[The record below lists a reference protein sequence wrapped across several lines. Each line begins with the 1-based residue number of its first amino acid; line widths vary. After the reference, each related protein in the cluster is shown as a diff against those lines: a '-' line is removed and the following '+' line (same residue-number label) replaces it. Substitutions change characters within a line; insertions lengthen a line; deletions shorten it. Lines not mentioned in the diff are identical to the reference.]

1 MLGQLDAD
9 GIVLRDVDRGLD
21 RLPRPIAERARV
33 LVVLGRRRTGSR
45 VVALARGR
53 VRRAHADRVAT
64 GVSESAPTPPSFARV
79 LASTA
84 FATTAGVLPTFL
96 LGSQAVQV
104 QRDLDFGP
112 ALLGVA
118 VALSWAAAALTS
130 PTMGKAAER
139 IGGGRALRT
148 AAFLNGG
155 VMLLIAVAARN
166 WWELAV
172 LITVAGVGNALTQP
186 AANVLMARTI
196 APERYGI
203 AFAVK
208 QSAMPFG
215 TLIGGLAVPLV
226 TLTLGWRWAFAFGGA
241 MALVAAVTIP
251 RHDASRPVPAAS
263 EQPDTARRSRPT
275 LDTPML
281 LLAVL
286 ASGVGLGAATASAQ
300 TTFLVSGAVHSGLA
314 EGVAGLLLMIGS
326 ALGIASRLLNGAR
339 ADVRGRGHLR
349 VVALM
354 LLGGAV
360 ACAMFALDQPWSY
373 VVATPLAFAAGLG
386 VARAVQ
392 PGGRARQP
400 AVPGIRHVGHPDRH
414 LRRRRARTAA
424 LRGVGRARVVHRA
437 WLATAAC
444 CRAGRRR
451 GDHRPVAPA
460 CPRPVHR
467 PPADRPAA
475 RPTADGSD
483 DATAWPSQYWSLQE
497 ALVELAGGMAGQLVE
512 EVDAAR
518 ALHVGQVLAAVGD
531 ELALELGTGVGHVDR
546 LHDRLHLF
554 AEVLVRHADARR
566 RRAPSGASTGC
577 SRPPAGRCSPRPR

>member
-1 MLGQLDAD
+1 M
-9 GIVLRDVDRGLD
+9 
-21 RLPRPIAERARV
+21 
-33 LVVLGRRRTGSR
+33 
-45 VVALARGR
+45 
-53 VRRAHADRVAT
+53 
-64 GVSESAPTPPSFARV
+64 SESAPTAPSFARV

-84 FATTAGVLPTFL
+84 FATTAGVLPAFL

-166 WWELAV
+166 WWELAA

-251 RHDASRPVPAAS
+251 RHDASRPVPGAS
-263 EQPDTARRSRPT
+263 AQTDTARRSRPT

-314 EGVAGLLLMIGS
+314 EGIAGLLLMIGS
-326 ALGIASRLLNGAR
+326 ALGIASRLVNGAR

-354 LLGGAV
+354 LVGGAA
-360 ACAMFALDQPWSY
+360 ACVMFALDQPWSY
-373 VVATPLAFAAGLG
+373 VVATPLAFAAGWAWPGLFNLA
-386 VARAVQ
+386 VVRANPQ
-392 PGGRARQP
+392 SPGFATSVTQIGTYVGA
-400 AVPGIRHVGHPDRH
+400 GIGPLLFGLLVGIGSYS
-414 LRRRRARTAA
+414 A
-424 LRGVGRARVVHRA
+424 A

-444 CRAGRRR
+444 SALAAVAVITGRSRLRALGLST
-451 GDHRPVAPA
+451 G
-460 CPRPVHR
+460 R
-467 PPADRPAA
+467 PPA
-475 RPTADGSD
+475 T
-483 DATAWPSQYWSLQE
+483 
-497 ALVELAGGMAGQLVE
+497 
-512 EVDAAR
+512 
-518 ALHVGQVLAAVGD
+518 
-531 ELALELGTGVGHVDR
+531 
-546 LHDRLHLF
+546 
-554 AEVLVRHADARR
+554 
-566 RRAPSGASTGC
+566 
-577 SRPPAGRCSPRPR
+577 